1 MLSLPLLHQDYATPA
16 PAQGAIPDE
25 WWGCLNT
32 LRILALECRSAAR
45 TDLFKACA
53 LLSNKQDTARDAHAR
68 ALMKC
73 LDQAV
78 AKRSVFYRPGVAELS
93 FDEAWLMRAIIA
105 ANDAD
110 GDSLC
115 FLIRSR
121 VPVQYQRTI
130 SFLIVGIS
138 EQFSQV

>member
-1 MLSLPLLHQDYATPA
+1 MSSLPLLREDYTTPA
-16 PAQGAIPDE
+16 REPATIPNE
-25 WWGCLNT
+25 WRGCLNT

-45 TDLFKACA
+45 TDLFHACA
-53 LLSNKQDTARDAHAR
+53 LLSNKQNTARDAHAR

-78 AKRSVFYRPGVAELS
+78 AKQPIFYQPGVTELS

-105 ANDAD
+105 ARDVD
-110 GDSLC
+110 SDSLT

-121 VPVQYQRTI
+121 VPHLHQRQI
-130 SFLIVGIS
+130 AFLVTGIS